1 MGWYSLG
8 KHGRYSAFLEV
19 INMVKKY
26 IRIGIVILVSLLAA
40 STYTLYN
47 RNQNLKEEI
56 SVSMSNQKAFIA
68 ENSSLKEKNKVF
80 KFTIEQLNYYNDSIL
95 QKMNDVRK
103 ELKIKDKDL
112 KQMQYLLS
120 KSTKRD
126 TVLFTDTIFK
136 DKELTLDTLIGDKWY
151 NIRLG
156 LEYPNLIY
164 TEPTFISEKYIITNK
179 RKETINPPKKFFLF
193 RWFQRK
199 HWVMEVYIKE
209 KNPYIKEIN
218 NKFVEIIE

>member
-1 MGWYSLG
+1 M
-8 KHGRYSAFLEV
+8 
-19 INMVKKY
+19 IKKY
-26 IRIGIVILVSLLAA
+26 IRIGVIVLTSLLAV
-40 STYTLYN
+40 STYIFYN
-47 RNQNLKEEI
+47 RNQDLKEEI

-68 ENSSLKEKNKVF
+68 ENSSLKEENRVF
-80 KFTIEQLNYYNDSIL
+80 KFTVEQLNYYNDSIL
-95 QKMNDVRK
+95 QKMNEVRK

-120 KSTKRD
+120 EATKKDTIVFRD
-126 TVLFTDTIFK
+126 TLFREPTLDIDTI
-136 DKELTLDTLIGDKWY
+136 IGDKWY

-156 LEYPNLIY
+156 LKYPNLIY
-164 TEPTFISEKYIITNK
+164 TKPTFTSEKYIIVNK
-179 RKETINPPKKFFLF
+179 KKETINPPKKFFLF

-199 HWVMEVYIKE
+199 HWVMEVHIKE

>member
-1 MGWYSLG
+1 
-8 KHGRYSAFLEV
+8 
-19 INMVKKY
+19 MVKKY
-26 IRIGIVILVSLLAA
+26 IRIGVIVLTSLLAV
-40 STYTLYN
+40 STYILYN
-47 RNQNLKEEI
+47 RNQDLKDEI

-68 ENSSLKEKNKVF
+68 ENSSLKEENRVF

-95 QKMNDVRK
+95 QKMNDVKK

-120 KSTKRD
+120 VSTKKD
-126 TVLFTDTIFK
+126 TVLFTDTIFR
-136 DKELTLDTLIGDKWY
+136 DKSLALDTIIGDKWY

-156 LEYPNLIY
+156 LKYPFYIY
-164 TEPTFISEKYIITNK
+164 TEPTFTSEKYIIVNK
-179 RKETINPPKKFFLF
+179 KKETVNPPKKFFLF

-199 HWVMEVYIKE
+199 HWVMEVHIKE
-209 KNPYIKEIN
+209 KNPYIKETN